1 VSGDL
6 LHACTRCRS
15 PRLLL
20 GHVTDQDRLCA
31 DCYREA
37 GEPPAGRMSP
47 AGVHAAELAARD
59 RMLARGGTDRHL
71 VRSGKS

>member
-1 VSGDL
+1 MSPW

-31 DCYREA
+31 ECYRRA
-37 GEPPAGRMSP
+37 GEPPAGRVSP
-47 AGVHAAELAARD
+47 EYVPEAER
-59 RMLARGGTDRHL
+59 RIREQMLARGGTDRYRVL
-71 VRSGKS
+71 AGKA